1 MADTTVLANV
11 KLELDIND
19 TEHDALLS
27 YYIDKYMLIAQN
39 ITHYDILPTE
49 LNPYVVSSVVES
61 YNRRGYEGE
70 LKNSVLGVST
80 NFSYKDIEE
89 SLINKLKNHRN
100 PLSLV
105 GLRNIDGN

>member
-27 YYIDKYMLIAQN
+27 YYIDKYTLVAQN
-39 ITHYDILPTE
+39 ITHYDILPAE

-61 YNRRGYEGE
+61 YNRRGHEGE
-70 LKNSVLGVST
+70 SSNSVIGVSSS
-80 NFSYKDIEE
+80 FAFKDIEDG
-89 SLINKLKNHRN
+89 LINKLKNHRN

-105 GLRNIDGN
+105 GLRKLDGN